1 VVSFVGA
8 VMKLWTKEEEARL
21 LECAA
26 QIKPMTRCVED
37 FPGRTV
43 SSLYKRLR
51 RLKKPKTRVKGRL
64 PFRAGDV
71 MRLLTENGPMF
82 ARDIAESLDLKLSGV
97 HRLLREMRA
106 EKKAHIKDRVLVHG
120 TNRALLWAAGEG
132 VDAPQ
137 LARRPKTAQS
147 KPMVKKTAPMS
158 IVKTADEMPRQPTQ
172 VIVRRD
178 PFIAALFGERAAA

>member
-1 VVSFVGA
+1 
-8 VMKLWTKEEEARL
+8 MKKWTKEEEARL

-26 QIKPMTRCVED
+26 QIKPMTKCVED

-97 HRLLREMRA
+97 HQLLREMRA

-132 VDAPQ
+132 IDAPQ
-137 LARRPKTAQS
+137 MGRPTKALKAQT
-147 KPMVKKTAPMS
+147 VAAKKRAPVS
-158 IVKTADEMPRQPTQ
+158 RIRTSDEMPRQPTQ

-178 PFIAALFGERAAA
+178 PLVAAFFGAAA